1 MARHRRNEDRDVLA
15 QILAAVR
22 VGAPAARST
31 ANAYTATAT
40 GASPTL
46 DLNALYG
53 RPMDRFALQVTG
65 TGTQVGTTTWTAT
78 VQGSLD
84 GTTFTNL
91 FSHAYPA
98 TADGATVWAADAILR
113 PIYYLRINVS
123 ALTLGTATNI
133 IAIVLPMP

>member
-1 MARHRRNEDRDVLA
+1 MRHRRGEDRDVLT

-22 VGAPAARST
+22 VGTPATRS
-31 ANAYTATAT
+31 AGHAYTATAT
-40 GASPTL
+40 GASPTINL
-46 DLNALYG
+46 ETTYG

-65 TGTQVGTTTWTAT
+65 TNTQVGVTTWTAT
-78 VQGSLD
+78 VQVSLN
-84 GTTFTNL
+84 GTTFTDL

-113 PIYYLRINVS
+113 PAYYLRINVS
-123 ALTLGTATNI
+123 ALVLGTATNI